1 MSAQTDE
8 RENSTPDRIGEKAPA
23 QISFWQERLLLT
35 VAIIVLALDQFS
47 KGLVVSIL
55 PSETALRDSS
65 AEEFYEYQ
73 EYHRIK
79 KEIRDAQTVEEE
91 ETQRKKLE
99 PFKGKFEI
107 IVIEGFFSIIHRTN
121 DGAAFSILRGKNGML
136 AVISVIA
143 LTCLIRFRHQFEYES
158 TIGRNSFGL
167 LIGGIIGNMLD
178 RIFRGSVVDFIEIFI
193 DQRDGNRLAWPAF
206 NVADSAIVIGV
217 FLLFIIAW
225 REENK
230 EEQEKEI
237 TPDEK

>member
-1 MSAQTDE
+1 M
-8 RENSTPDRIGEKAPA
+8 
-23 QISFWQERLLLT
+23 LT

-55 PSETALRDSS
+55 PSDPGLREST
-65 AEEFYEYQ
+65 AEEFY

-79 KEIRDAQTVEEE
+79 KEIRNARTVEEE
-91 ETQRKKLE
+91 EAQRKKLE
-99 PFKGKFEI
+99 PLKGKFEI
-107 IVIEGFFSIIHRTN
+107 IVIEGFFSIINRSN
-121 DGAAFSILRGKNGML
+121 DGAAFSILPGKNGML

-143 LTCLIRFRHQFEYES
+143 LICLIRFRHQFEYES
-158 TIGRNSFGL
+158 TIGRYSFGL

-193 DQRDGNRLAWPAF
+193 YQRDGNRLAWPAF

>member
-55 PSETALRDSS
+55 PADPGRMNSPVREAFHKYHGIKRELRNPHSIKERKELG
-65 AEEFYEYQ
+65 EELKPLQ
-73 EYHRIK
+73 
-79 KEIRDAQTVEEE
+79 
-91 ETQRKKLE
+91 
-99 PFKGKFEI
+99 GKFEI

-158 TIGRNSFGL
+158 TIGRYSFGL

-178 RIFRGSVVDFIEIFI
+178 RIFRGSVVDFLEIYI
-193 DQRDGNRLAWPAF
+193 YQRDGNQLPWPAF